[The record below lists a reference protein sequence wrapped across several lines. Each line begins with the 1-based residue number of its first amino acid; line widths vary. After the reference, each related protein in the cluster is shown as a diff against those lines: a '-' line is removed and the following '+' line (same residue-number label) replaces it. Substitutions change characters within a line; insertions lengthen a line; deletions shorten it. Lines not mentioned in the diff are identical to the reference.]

1 MSEKKKKKS
10 KKEHIKRICIKCK
23 DVTLWIGLVV
33 IIFLVLVGGAVAG
46 FEKYYENKV
55 YPRIYLGEESVG
67 GLTFMELLEVIEEQS
82 DEINQEGLKFKYEDD
97 ELTVEPVVVSME
109 NWENPEV
116 VSEVLRFNNQ
126 DLAEELYNLGHGSVY
141 QKLKT
146 LSLGYEADLRYALKD
161 DELKEVLS
169 DYYSQY
175 ETPATEAELFWQGND
190 LVILS
195 EVTGTV
201 FDYEQAVEQVRKN
214 LNDYNNKV
222 VELKL
227 IEDEPELT
235 KKEAEEYKDEIKEVL
250 NLAPL
255 KLSYED
261 KEYKIDEDELKTW
274 LKLNGQGL
282 ELIEDEVLEYLEE
295 LAEEVDV
302 PVVEGKY
309 SLDEVDGKVVIN
321 QFQESQD
328 GLEIKQK
335 KTKEKISEEVLI
347 NKNNS
352 IALVVDVAEP
362 KVTPDNVQED
372 IKELLGTGQ
381 TNFSGSSYGRIG
393 NISKGADIVNGL
405 LIAPGETF
413 SLIESLG
420 EIDGAHGW
428 YSELVIKG
436 NETKPE
442 YGGGLCQVG
451 TTTFRAAMMSG
462 LEIVERANHS
472 YAVSYYNYNGKPG
485 VDATIYDPKPDMRF
499 KNDTGHYILWRSRI
513 EGYDLYFEFWGTSDG
528 RNGYFTEPKNY
539 SFVSPPAT
547 IVTETDELAPGEKKC
562 TESAHTGLT
571 ADFDYIIER
580 VDGSVDLRNFKSVYK
595 AWPAVCLVGK
605 EDEKTDEIIEDDGT
619 DDDLG
624 NEDDVVEEEK
634 VEEDTNKKKKKK
646 S

>member
-1 MSEKKKKKS
+1 MS
-10 KKEHIKRICIKCK
+10 KKEKIKKICIKCK
-23 DVTLWIGLVV
+23 NATLWIGLVV
-33 IIFLVLVGGAVAG
+33 IIFLVLVGGVAFG

-67 GLTFMELLEVIEEQS
+67 GLTFMELLDKIEEKS
-82 DEINQEGLKFKYEDD
+82 EEINTEGLKFEYEDD

-109 NWENPEV
+109 NWEQPEV
-116 VSEVLRFNNQ
+116 VSEVLRFNDQ
-126 DLAEELYNLGHGSVY
+126 DLAEELYNLGHGSIYNKLRVLALGEKASLKY
-141 QKLKT
+141 Q
-146 LSLGYEADLRYALKD
+146 LKD
-161 DELKEVLS
+161 EDLEEVLTE
-169 DYYSQY
+169 YYSQY
-175 ETPATEAELFWQGND
+175 ETPATEAELFFQGED

-195 EVTGTV
+195 EVKGTV
-201 FDYEQAVEQVRKN
+201 FDYESVIEEVRQN
-214 LNDYNNKV
+214 LDDYQNEV

-235 KKEAEEYKDEIKEVL
+235 KKEAEEYKDEITEVL

-255 KLSYED
+255 KLTYEE
-261 KEYKIDEDELKTW
+261 KEYEVSEEELKTW

-295 LAEEVDV
+295 LAEEIDV
-302 PVVEGKY
+302 PVIEGKY
-309 SLDEVDGKVVIN
+309 SVDEVEGEVVIN
-321 QFQESQD
+321 QFQESQS

-335 KTKEKISEEVLI
+335 KTKENISQGLLS
-347 NKNNS
+347 NKNNV
-352 IALVVDVAEP
+352 IELVVDVAEP
-362 KVTPDNVQED
+362 KVTPENVQED

-381 TNFSGSSYGRIG
+381 TNFSGSSYSRIG

-413 SLIESLG
+413 SLIKSLG

-436 NETKPE
+436 NETTPE

-451 TTTFRAAMMSG
+451 TTTFRAAMMAG
-462 LEIVERANHS
+462 LEIVERRNHS

-513 EGYDLYFEFWGTSDG
+513 EGKDIYFEFWGTSDG

-539 SFVSPPAT
+539 NYKAPPAT
-547 IVTETDELAPGEKKC
+547 IITETDDLAPGERNC
-562 TESAHTGLT
+562 TESAHTGLS

-580 VDGSVDLRNFKSVYK
+580 SDGTQDIENFSSVYK

-605 EDEKTDEIIEDDGT
+605 EEES
-619 DDDLG
+619 
-624 NEDDVVEEEK
+624 VEEPQ
-634 VEEDTNKKKKKK
+634 EEDEGAADLQPVQEEEEEVKEESSKKKKKKK